1 MTKKKIIYIVLGV
14 VALVLVYFNYYGSD
28 KEVGDIKKIVETINA
43 VYESDDYHVEAEK
56 EIDYLDEKESKFEKA
71 KAIIQGM
78 ILSGDNV
85 FLDKDKNLTLD
96 TNILGISPNGWEIK
110 ASELKFNKETKELVS
125 TKPMYAKNEE
135 KGVEILANKFKTTI
149 SMDNITLEDGVVIK
163 NKLFSILAD
172 KANYDN
178 NTKIITLEGNIKLS
192 NRIGEV
198 GDINTLKDV
207 KSLENTSNN
216 KKEKE
221 ISGTFSKVYFNL
233 NERNLYATDGF
244 DMKYDEV
251 GLKGKDI
258 VLNETTQSFKVTGDV
273 KFTYQDYI
281 FDVSYIEKE
290 PNSDIIN
297 VYGQIKGGNPIYSV
311 LADKGEYNIND
322 KKIRIF
328 GNVDITSTKGEKLN
342 LDNFVY
348 SSETKEADMYGNK
361 IKYTSPT
368 NNLEAEYIHYNTVTK
383 EITTDK
389 PFDSW
394 NEKGEG
400 ITGTNVVYNLGTKDF
415 YSKENITVKNKDY
428 GLTTKNV
435 TYKEETGI
443 LSAPEPYVIKSTDE
457 TSTINGKSITYNKK
471 TGELT
476 SPGEIILNNK
486 GTIMKGHDLVY
497 NNISGLGKLQGPIP
511 FENKEDKMSGTAKEI
526 IIKKGDY
533 VDLIGPIKVKQ
544 DTTNMLVDNARYS
557 YKDELVHVNT
567 PVKFNDPVKS
577 MVGSVSSATY
587 SPKDSILKGTNFNMK
602 EPDRSAKAQNIV
614 LYNKENRRLELI
626 GNAYLSS
633 GKDNISGPKIVYY
646 LDTKD
651 AETPTNSIIHYDQYT
666 VKSTYGKVNKESGEI
681 FVKNAD
687 VKSLDGNDFSSNQAK
702 GNINNVVHFTG
713 NVKGKSKQKEGDVYF
728 TGDKADL
735 YMSKVNNKYEAKK
748 VIVNTKSTFTQ
759 LNRKIVSNYMELDL
773 IKKEVY
779 AKDKPVLT
787 IDDGPKGNTLVKADD
802 VTGYIDQDLIKLNK
816 NVYVKNVNEKK
827 EEVVLTADRGAVT
840 KKMADV
846 YDRVKV
852 VTKDSV
858 TTANEGHYDMENR
871 KIRAKGNVHVEY
883 QTDKSAGNVFDNMT
897 STNTKKTTKK

>member
-400 ITGTNVVYNLGTKDF
+400 ITGTNIVYNLGTKDF

-602 EPDRSAKAQNIV
+602 EPDRSAKAQSIV

-702 GNINNVVHFTG
+702 GNINNIVHFTG

-735 YMSKVNNKYEAKK
+735 YMSKVNDKYEAKK

-787 IDDGPKGNTLVKADD
+787 IDDGEKGNTLVKADD
-802 VTGYIDQDLIKLNK
+802 VTGYIDKELIKLNK
-816 NVYVKNVNEKK
+816 NVYVKNINEKK
-827 EEVVLTADRGAVT
+827 EETVLTADRGTVT
-840 KKMADV
+840 KQMADV

-858 TTANEGHYDMENR
+858 ITANEGHYDIVNR
-871 KIRAKGNVHVEY
+871 KIRAKGNVHVDY
-883 QTDKSAGNVFDNMT
+883 TSGKSASSIFNNTT
-897 STNTKKTTKK
+897 STKK

>member
-400 ITGTNVVYNLGTKDF
+400 ITGTNIVYNLGTKDF

-435 TYKEETGI
+435 TYKEDTGI

-602 EPDRSAKAQNIV
+602 EPDRSAKAQSIV

-787 IDDGPKGNTLVKADD
+787 IDDGEKGNTLVKADD
-802 VTGYIDQDLIKLNK
+802 VTGYIDKELIKLNK
-816 NVYVKNVNEKK
+816 NVYVKNINEKK
-827 EEVVLTADRGAVT
+827 EETVLTADRGTVT
-840 KKMADV
+840 KQMADV

-858 TTANEGHYDMENR
+858 ITANEGHYDIVNR
-871 KIRAKGNVHVEY
+871 KIRAKGNVHVDY
-883 QTDKSAGNVFDNMT
+883 TSDKSASSIFNDMT
-897 STNTKKTTKK
+897 SNKK

>member
-85 FLDKDKNLTLD
+85 FLDKNKNLTLD

-110 ASELKFNKETKELVS
+110 ASELKFNKEAKELVS

-172 KANYDN
+172 KANYNN

-192 NRIGEV
+192 NRIGEI

-221 ISGTFSKVYFNL
+221 MSGTFSKVYFDL

-244 DMKYDEV
+244 DLKYDEV
-251 GLKGKDI
+251 RLKGKNI
-258 VLNETTQSFKVTGDV
+258 VLNETTQSLKVTDDV
-273 KFTYQDYI
+273 KFTYQDYV

-297 VYGQIKGGNPIYSV
+297 IYGKIKGGNPVYSV
-311 LADKGEYNIND
+311 LADKGEYNVND
-322 KKIRIF
+322 RKIRIF

-361 IKYTSPT
+361 IKYTSST
-368 NNLEAEYIHYNTVTK
+368 NNLEAEYIHYSTVTK

-400 ITGTNVVYNLGTKDF
+400 ITGTNIVYNLGTKDF

-435 TYKEETGI
+435 TYKEDTGI
-443 LSAPEPYVIKSTDE
+443 LSAPEPYVIKSIDE

-557 YKDELVHVNT
+557 YKDGLVHVNT
-567 PVKFNDPVKS
+567 PVKFNDSVKS
-577 MVGSVSSATY
+577 MVGSVNSATY

-702 GNINNVVHFTG
+702 GNINDVVHFTG
-713 NVKGKSKQKEGDVYF
+713 NVKGKSTQKEGDVYF
-728 TGDKADL
+728 TGDKVDL
-735 YMSKVNNKYEAKK
+735 YMGKVNDKYEAKK
-748 VIVNTKSTFTQ
+748 VIVDTKSTFTQ

-773 IKKEVY
+773 IKKEIY
-779 AKDKPVLT
+779 AKDRPILT
-787 IDDGPKGNTLVKADD
+787 IDDGEKGNTLVKADD
-802 VTGYIDQDLIKLNK
+802 VTAYIDKELIKLNK
-816 NVYVKNVNEKK
+816 NVYVKNINEKK
-827 EEVVLTADRGAVT
+827 EETVLTAERGTVT
-840 KKMADV
+840 KQMADV
-846 YDRVKV
+846 YDRVKI

-858 TTANEGHYDMENR
+858 TTANEGHYDMVNR
-871 KIRAKGNVHVEY
+871 KIRAKGNVNVDY
-883 QTDKSAGNVFDNMT
+883 TGDKSA
-897 STNTKKTTKK
+897 STMFNDMASTKKK

>member
-400 ITGTNVVYNLGTKDF
+400 ITGTNIVYNLGTKDF

-435 TYKEETGI
+435 TYKEDTGI

-602 EPDRSAKAQNIV
+602 EPDRSAKAQSIV

-787 IDDGPKGNTLVKADD
+787 IDDGEKGNTLVKADD
-802 VTGYIDQDLIKLNK
+802 VTGYIDKELIKLNK
-816 NVYVKNVNEKK
+816 NVYVKNINEKK
-827 EEVVLTADRGAVT
+827 EETVLTADRGTVT
-840 KKMADV
+840 KQMADV

-858 TTANEGHYDMENR
+858 ITANEGHYDIVNR
-871 KIRAKGNVHVEY
+871 KIRAKGNVHVDY
-883 QTDKSAGNVFDNMT
+883 TSDKSA
-897 STNTKKTTKK
+897 STIFNDMASTKKK

>member
-400 ITGTNVVYNLGTKDF
+400 ITGTNIVYNLGTKDF

-435 TYKEETGI
+435 TYKEDTGI

-702 GNINNVVHFTG
+702 GNINNIVHFTG

-735 YMSKVNNKYEAKK
+735 YMSKVNDKYQAKK
-748 VIVNTKSTFTQ
+748 IIVNTKSTFTQ

-787 IDDGPKGNTLVKADD
+787 IDDGEKGNTLVKADD
-802 VTGYIDQDLIKLNK
+802 VTGYIDKELIKLNK
-816 NVYVKNVNEKK
+816 NVYVKNINEKK
-827 EEVVLTADRGAVT
+827 EETVLTADRGTVT
-840 KKMADV
+840 KQMADV

-858 TTANEGHYDMENR
+858 ITANEGHYDIVNR
-871 KIRAKGNVHVEY
+871 KIRAKGNVHVDY
-883 QTDKSAGNVFDNMT
+883 TSGKSASSIFNDTT
-897 STNTKKTTKK
+897 STKKK

>member
-400 ITGTNVVYNLGTKDF
+400 ITGTNIVYNLGTKDF

-651 AETPTNSIIHYDQYT
+651 AETPTNSIIHYNQYT

-702 GNINNVVHFTG
+702 GNINNIVHFTG

-735 YMSKVNNKYEAKK
+735 YMSKVNDKYEAKK

-787 IDDGPKGNTLVKADD
+787 IDDGEKGNTLVKADD
-802 VTGYIDQDLIKLNK
+802 VTGYIDKELIKLNK
-816 NVYVKNVNEKK
+816 NVYVKNINEKK
-827 EEVVLTADRGAVT
+827 EETVLTADRGTVT
-840 KKMADV
+840 KQMADV

-858 TTANEGHYDMENR
+858 ITANEGHYDIVNR
-871 KIRAKGNVHVEY
+871 KIRAKGNVHVDY
-883 QTDKSAGNVFDNMT
+883 TSDKSASSIFNDMT
-897 STNTKKTTKK
+897 STKKK

>member
-1 MTKKKIIYIVLGV
+1 MSKKKIIYIVLGV

-85 FLDKDKNLTLD
+85 FLDKNKNLTLD

-110 ASELKFNKETKELVS
+110 ASELKFNKEAKELVS

-172 KANYDN
+172 KANYNN

-192 NRIGEV
+192 NRIGEI

-221 ISGTFSKVYFNL
+221 MSGTFSKVYFDL

-244 DMKYDEV
+244 DLKYDEV
-251 GLKGKDI
+251 RLKGKNI
-258 VLNETTQSFKVTGDV
+258 VLNETTQSLKVTDDV
-273 KFTYQDYI
+273 KFTYQDYV

-297 VYGQIKGGNPIYSV
+297 IYGKIKGGNPVYSV
-311 LADKGEYNIND
+311 LADKGEYNVND
-322 KKIRIF
+322 RKIRIF

-361 IKYTSPT
+361 IKYTSST
-368 NNLEAEYIHYNTVTK
+368 NNLEAEYIHYSTVTK

-400 ITGTNVVYNLGTKDF
+400 ITGTNIVYNLGTKDF

-557 YKDELVHVNT
+557 YKDGLVHVNT
-567 PVKFNDPVKS
+567 PVKFNDSVKS
-577 MVGSVSSATY
+577 MVGSVNSATY

-702 GNINNVVHFTG
+702 GNINDVVHFTG
-713 NVKGKSKQKEGDVYF
+713 NVKGKSTQKEGDVYF
-728 TGDKADL
+728 TGDKVDL
-735 YMSKVNNKYEAKK
+735 YMGKVNDKYEAKK
-748 VIVNTKSTFTQ
+748 VIVDTKSTFTQ

-773 IKKEVY
+773 IKKEIY
-779 AKDKPVLT
+779 AKDRPILT
-787 IDDGPKGNTLVKADD
+787 IDDGEKGNTLVKADD
-802 VTGYIDQDLIKLNK
+802 VTAYIDKELIKLNK
-816 NVYVKNVNEKK
+816 NVYVKNINEKK
-827 EEVVLTADRGAVT
+827 EETVLTAERGTVT
-840 KKMADV
+840 KQMADV
-846 YDRVKV
+846 YDRVKI

-858 TTANEGHYDMENR
+858 TTANEGHYDMVNR
-871 KIRAKGNVHVEY
+871 KIRAKGNVNVDY
-883 QTDKSAGNVFDNMT
+883 TGDKSA
-897 STNTKKTTKK
+897 STMFNDMASTKKK

>member
-1 MTKKKIIYIVLGV
+1 MSKKKIIYIVLGV

-85 FLDKDKNLTLD
+85 FLDKNKNLTLD

-110 ASELKFNKETKELVS
+110 ASELKFNKEAKELVS

-172 KANYDN
+172 KANYNN

-192 NRIGEV
+192 NRIGEI

-221 ISGTFSKVYFNL
+221 MSGTFSKVYFDL

-244 DMKYDEV
+244 DLKYDEV
-251 GLKGKDI
+251 RLKGKNI
-258 VLNETTQSFKVTGDV
+258 VLNETTQSLKVTDDV
-273 KFTYQDYI
+273 KFTYQDYV

-297 VYGQIKGGNPIYSV
+297 IYGKIKGGNPVYSV
-311 LADKGEYNIND
+311 LADKGEYNVND
-322 KKIRIF
+322 RKIRIF

-361 IKYTSPT
+361 IKYTSST
-368 NNLEAEYIHYNTVTK
+368 NNLEAEYIHYSTVTK

-400 ITGTNVVYNLGTKDF
+400 ITGTNIVYNLGTKDF

-435 TYKEETGI
+435 TYKEDTGI
-443 LSAPEPYVIKSTDE
+443 LSAPEPYVIKSIDE

-557 YKDELVHVNT
+557 YKDGLVHVNT
-567 PVKFNDPVKS
+567 PVKFNDSVKS
-577 MVGSVSSATY
+577 MVGSVNSATY

-702 GNINNVVHFTG
+702 GNINDVVHFTG
-713 NVKGKSKQKEGDVYF
+713 NVKGKSTQKEGDVYF
-728 TGDKADL
+728 TGDKVDL
-735 YMSKVNNKYEAKK
+735 YMGKVNDKYEAKK
-748 VIVNTKSTFTQ
+748 VIVDTKSTFTQ

-773 IKKEVY
+773 IKKEIY
-779 AKDKPVLT
+779 AKDRPILT
-787 IDDGPKGNTLVKADD
+787 IDDGEKGNTLVKADD
-802 VTGYIDQDLIKLNK
+802 VTGYIDKELIKLNK
-816 NVYVKNVNEKK
+816 NVYVKNINEKK
-827 EEVVLTADRGAVT
+827 EETVLTADRGTVT
-840 KKMADV
+840 KQMADV
-846 YDRVKV
+846 YDRVKI

-858 TTANEGHYDMENR
+858 TTANEGYYDMVNR
-871 KIRAKGNVHVEY
+871 KIRAKGNVHVDY
-883 QTDKSAGNVFDNMT
+883 TGDKSA
-897 STNTKKTTKK
+897 STIFNDMASTKKK

>member
-1 MTKKKIIYIVLGV
+1 MSKKKIIYIVLGV
-14 VALVLVYFNYYGSD
+14 VVLVLVYFNYYGSD

-85 FLDKDKNLTLD
+85 FLDKNKNLTLD

-110 ASELKFNKETKELVS
+110 ASELKFSKEAKELVS

-172 KANYDN
+172 KANYN
-178 NTKIITLEGNIKLS
+178 NSSKIITLEGNIRLS
-192 NRIGEV
+192 NGIGEV

-207 KSLENTSNN
+207 KDIPNN
-216 KKEKE
+216 SINKNDKEM
-221 ISGTFSKVYFNL
+221 SGTFSKVYFDL

-244 DMKYDEV
+244 DLKYDEV
-251 GLKGKDI
+251 GLRGKNI
-258 VLNETTQSFKVTGDV
+258 VLNETTQSLKVTDDV
-273 KFTYQDYI
+273 KFTYQDYV

-297 VYGQIKGGNPIYSV
+297 IYGKIKGGNPVYSV
-311 LADKGEYNIND
+311 LADKGEYNVND

-328 GNVDITSTKGEKLN
+328 GNVDITSTKGEKLV
-342 LDNFVY
+342 LDNVVY
-348 SSETKEADMYGNK
+348 SSATKEADMYGNK
-361 IKYTSPT
+361 IKYTSPE

-383 EITTDK
+383 EVTTNK

-400 ITGTNVVYNLGTKDF
+400 ITGTNIVYNLGTKDF

-435 TYKEETGI
+435 TYKEDTGI
-443 LSAPEPYVIKSTDE
+443 LSAPEPYVIKSIDE

-511 FENKEDKMSGTAKEI
+511 FENKENKMSGTAKEI

-557 YKDELVHVNT
+557 YKDGLVHVNT

-577 MVGSVSSATY
+577 MVGSVNSATY

-702 GNINNVVHFTG
+702 GNINDVVHFTG
-713 NVKGKSKQKEGDVYF
+713 NVKGKSTQKEGDVYF
-728 TGDKADL
+728 TGDKVDL
-735 YMSKVNNKYEAKK
+735 YMGKVNDKYEAKK
-748 VIVNTKSTFTQ
+748 VIVDTKSTFTQ

-773 IKKEVY
+773 IKKEIY
-779 AKDKPVLT
+779 AKDRPILT
-787 IDDGPKGNTLVKADD
+787 IDDGEKGNTLVKADD
-802 VTGYIDQDLIKLNK
+802 VTAYIDKELIKLNK
-816 NVYVKNVNEKK
+816 NVYVKNINEKK
-827 EEVVLTADRGAVT
+827 EETVLTAERGTVT
-840 KKMADV
+840 KQMADV
-846 YDRVKV
+846 YDRVKI

-858 TTANEGHYDMENR
+858 TTANEGHYDMVNR
-871 KIRAKGNVHVEY
+871 KIRAKGNVHVDY
-883 QTDKSAGNVFDNMT
+883 TGDKSA
-897 STNTKKTTKK
+897 STIFNDMASTKKK

>member
-400 ITGTNVVYNLGTKDF
+400 ITGTNIVYNLGTKDF

-435 TYKEETGI
+435 TYKEEIGI

-787 IDDGPKGNTLVKADD
+787 IDDGEKGNTLVKADD
-802 VTGYIDQDLIKLNK
+802 VTGYIDKELIKLNK
-816 NVYVKNVNEKK
+816 NVYVKNINEKK
-827 EEVVLTADRGAVT
+827 EETVLTADRGTVT
-840 KKMADV
+840 KQMADV

-858 TTANEGHYDMENR
+858 ITANEGHYDIVNR
-871 KIRAKGNVHVEY
+871 KIRAKGNVHVDY
-883 QTDKSAGNVFDNMT
+883 TSDKSASSIFNDTT
-897 STNTKKTTKK
+897 STKKK

>member
-110 ASELKFNKETKELVS
+110 ASELKFNKETKELIS

-400 ITGTNVVYNLGTKDF
+400 ITGTNIVYNLGTKDF

-435 TYKEETGI
+435 TYKEDTGI

-533 VDLIGPIKVKQ
+533 VDLNGPIKVKQ

-702 GNINNVVHFTG
+702 GNINNIVHFTG

-735 YMSKVNNKYEAKK
+735 YMSKVNDKYEAKK

-787 IDDGPKGNTLVKADD
+787 IDDGEKGNTLVKADD
-802 VTGYIDQDLIKLNK
+802 VTGYIDKELIKLNK
-816 NVYVKNVNEKK
+816 NVYVKNINEKK
-827 EEVVLTADRGAVT
+827 EETVLTADRGTVT
-840 KKMADV
+840 KQMADV

-858 TTANEGHYDMENR
+858 ITANEGHYDIVNR
-871 KIRAKGNVHVEY
+871 KIRAKGNVHVDY
-883 QTDKSAGNVFDNMT
+883 TSDKSASSIFNDMT
-897 STNTKKTTKK
+897 STKK

>member
-110 ASELKFNKETKELVS
+110 ASELKFNKETKELIS

-400 ITGTNVVYNLGTKDF
+400 ITGTNIVYNLGTKDF

-787 IDDGPKGNTLVKADD
+787 IDDGEKGNTLVKADD
-802 VTGYIDQDLIKLNK
+802 VTGYIDKELIKLNK
-816 NVYVKNVNEKK
+816 NVYVKNINEKK
-827 EEVVLTADRGAVT
+827 EETVLTADRGTVT
-840 KKMADV
+840 KQMADV

-858 TTANEGHYDMENR
+858 ITANEGHYDIVNR
-871 KIRAKGNVHVEY
+871 KIRAKGNVHVDY
-883 QTDKSAGNVFDNMT
+883 TSDKSASSIFNDMT
-897 STNTKKTTKK
+897 STKK

>member
-297 VYGQIKGGNPIYSV
+297 IYGQIKGGNPIYSV

-400 ITGTNVVYNLGTKDF
+400 ITGTNIVYNLGTKDF

-602 EPDRSAKAQNIV
+602 EPDRSAKAQSIV

-787 IDDGPKGNTLVKADD
+787 IDDGEKGNTLVKADD
-802 VTGYIDQDLIKLNK
+802 VTGYIDKELIKLNK
-816 NVYVKNVNEKK
+816 NVYVKNINEKK
-827 EEVVLTADRGAVT
+827 EETVLTADRGTVT
-840 KKMADV
+840 KQMADV

-858 TTANEGHYDMENR
+858 ITANEGHYDIVNR
-871 KIRAKGNVHVEY
+871 KIRAKGNVHVDY
-883 QTDKSAGNVFDNMT
+883 TSDKSASSIFNDMT
-897 STNTKKTTKK
+897 STKKK

>member
-251 GLKGKDI
+251 GLKGRDI

-400 ITGTNVVYNLGTKDF
+400 ITGTNIVYNLGTKDF

-702 GNINNVVHFTG
+702 GNINNIVHFTG

-735 YMSKVNNKYEAKK
+735 YMSKVNDKYEAKK

-787 IDDGPKGNTLVKADD
+787 IDDGEKGNTLVKADD
-802 VTGYIDQDLIKLNK
+802 VTGYIDKELIKLNK
-816 NVYVKNVNEKK
+816 NVYVKNINEKK
-827 EEVVLTADRGAVT
+827 EETVLTADRGTVT
-840 KKMADV
+840 KQMADV

-858 TTANEGHYDMENR
+858 ITANEGHYDIVNR
-871 KIRAKGNVHVEY
+871 KIRAKGNVHVDY
-883 QTDKSAGNVFDNMT
+883 TSDKSASSIFNDMT
-897 STNTKKTTKK
+897 STKKK

>member
-400 ITGTNVVYNLGTKDF
+400 ITGTNIVYNLGTKDF

-443 LSAPEPYVIKSTDE
+443 LSAPEPYIIKSTDE

-633 GKDNISGPKIVYY
+633 EKNNISGPKIVYY

-666 VKSTYGKVNKESGEI
+666 IKSSYAKVNKESGAV
-681 FVKNAD
+681 FAKNAD
-687 VKSLDGNDFSSNQAK
+687 VKSVDGNEFSANQAE
-702 GNINNVVHFTG
+702 GNTNDVVHFTG

-735 YMSKVNNKYEAKK
+735 YMSKVNDKYQAKK

-787 IDDGPKGNTLVKADD
+787 IDDGEKGNTLVKADD
-802 VTGYIDQDLIKLNK
+802 VTGYIDKELIKLNK
-816 NVYVKNVNEKK
+816 NVYVKNINEKK
-827 EEVVLTADRGAVT
+827 EETVLTADRGTVT
-840 KKMADV
+840 KQMADV

-858 TTANEGHYDMENR
+858 ITANEGHYDIVNR
-871 KIRAKGNVHVEY
+871 KIRAKGNVHVDY
-883 QTDKSAGNVFDNMT
+883 TSGKSASSIFNDTT
-897 STNTKKTTKK
+897 STKK

>member
-400 ITGTNVVYNLGTKDF
+400 ITGTNIVYNLGTKDF

-428 GLTTKNV
+428 GLTTRNV

-476 SPGEIILNNK
+476 SPGEIMLNNK

-702 GNINNVVHFTG
+702 GNINNIVHFTG

-735 YMSKVNNKYEAKK
+735 YMSKVNDKYEAKK

-787 IDDGPKGNTLVKADD
+787 IDDGEKGNTLVKADD
-802 VTGYIDQDLIKLNK
+802 VTGYIDKELIKLNK
-816 NVYVKNVNEKK
+816 NVYVKNINEKK
-827 EEVVLTADRGAVT
+827 EETVLTADRGTVT
-840 KKMADV
+840 KQMADV

-858 TTANEGHYDMENR
+858 ITANEGHYDIVNR
-871 KIRAKGNVHVEY
+871 KIRAKGNVHVDY
-883 QTDKSAGNVFDNMT
+883 TSGKSASSIFNNTT
-897 STNTKKTTKK
+897 STKK

>member
-400 ITGTNVVYNLGTKDF
+400 ITGTNIVYNLGTKDF

-476 SPGEIILNNK
+476 SPGEIMLNNK

-702 GNINNVVHFTG
+702 GNINNIVHFTG

-735 YMSKVNNKYEAKK
+735 YMSKVNDKYEAKK

-787 IDDGPKGNTLVKADD
+787 IDDGEKGNTLVKADD
-802 VTGYIDQDLIKLNK
+802 VTGYIDKELIKLNK
-816 NVYVKNVNEKK
+816 NVYVKNINEKK
-827 EEVVLTADRGAVT
+827 EETVLTADRGTVT
-840 KKMADV
+840 KQMADV

-858 TTANEGHYDMENR
+858 ITANEGHYDIVNR
-871 KIRAKGNVHVEY
+871 KIRAKGNVHVDY
-883 QTDKSAGNVFDNMT
+883 TSDKSASSIFNDTT
-897 STNTKKTTKK
+897 STKKK

>member
-110 ASELKFNKETKELVS
+110 ASELKFNKETKELIS

-400 ITGTNVVYNLGTKDF
+400 ITGTNIVYNLGTKDF

-443 LSAPEPYVIKSTDE
+443 LSAPEPYIIKSTDE

-533 VDLIGPIKVKQ
+533 VDLIGPVKVKQ

-702 GNINNVVHFTG
+702 GNINNIVHFTG

-735 YMSKVNNKYEAKK
+735 YMSKVNDKYQAKK

-787 IDDGPKGNTLVKADD
+787 IDDGEKGNTLVKADD
-802 VTGYIDQDLIKLNK
+802 VTGYIDKELIKLNK
-816 NVYVKNVNEKK
+816 NVYVKNINEKK
-827 EEVVLTADRGAVT
+827 EETVLTADRGTVT
-840 KKMADV
+840 KQMADV

-858 TTANEGHYDMENR
+858 ITANEGHYDIVNR
-871 KIRAKGNVHVEY
+871 KIRAKGNVHVDY
-883 QTDKSAGNVFDNMT
+883 TSDKSASSIFNDTT
-897 STNTKKTTKK
+897 STKKK

>member
-216 KKEKE
+216 KKEKK

-394 NEKGEG
+394 NKKGEG
-400 ITGTNVVYNLGTKDF
+400 ITGTNIVYNLGTKDF

-476 SPGEIILNNK
+476 SPGEIMLNNK

-787 IDDGPKGNTLVKADD
+787 IDDGEKGNTLVKADD
-802 VTGYIDQDLIKLNK
+802 VTGYIDKELIKLNK
-816 NVYVKNVNEKK
+816 NVYVKNINEKK
-827 EEVVLTADRGAVT
+827 EETVLTADRGTVT
-840 KKMADV
+840 KQMADV

-858 TTANEGHYDMENR
+858 ITANEGHYDIVNR
-871 KIRAKGNVHVEY
+871 KIRAKGNVHVDY
-883 QTDKSAGNVFDNMT
+883 TSDKSASSIFNDMT
-897 STNTKKTTKK
+897 STKKK

>member
-400 ITGTNVVYNLGTKDF
+400 ITGTNIVYNLGTKDF

-735 YMSKVNNKYEAKK
+735 YMSKVNDKYQAKK

-787 IDDGPKGNTLVKADD
+787 IDDGEKGNTLVKADD
-802 VTGYIDQDLIKLNK
+802 VTGYIDKELIKLNK
-816 NVYVKNVNEKK
+816 NVYVKNINEKK
-827 EEVVLTADRGAVT
+827 EETVLTADRGTVT
-840 KKMADV
+840 KQMADV

-858 TTANEGHYDMENR
+858 ITANEGHYDIVNR
-871 KIRAKGNVHVEY
+871 KIRAKGNVHVDY
-883 QTDKSAGNVFDNMT
+883 TSDKSASSIFNDTT
-897 STNTKKTTKK
+897 STKKK

>member
-1 MTKKKIIYIVLGV
+1 MSKKKIIYIVLGV

-43 VYESDDYHVEAEK
+43 VYESDDYHVEAKK

-71 KAIIQGM
+71 KAVIQGM
-78 ILSGDNV
+78 LLSGDNV

-110 ASELKFNKETKELVS
+110 ASELKYSKETQELISV
-125 TKPMYAKNEE
+125 KPMYAKNKE

-192 NRIGEV
+192 NRIGEI

-221 ISGTFSKVYFNL
+221 MSGTFSKVYFNL

-244 DMKYDEV
+244 DLKYDEV

-297 VYGQIKGGNPIYSV
+297 VYGQIRGGNPIYSV

-361 IKYTSPT
+361 IRYTSPT
-368 NNLEAEYIHYNTVTK
+368 NNLEAEYIHYNTITK

-476 SPGEIILNNK
+476 SPGEIIVNSK

-511 FENKEDKMSGTAKEI
+511 FENKEDKMSGIAKEI

-544 DTTNMLVDNARYS
+544 DTTNMFVDNARYS

-587 SPKDSILKGTNFNMK
+587 SPKDSILRGTNFNMK

-633 GKDNISGPKIVYY
+633 EKNNISGPKIVYY

-702 GNINNVVHFTG
+702 GNINNIVHFTG

-787 IDDGPKGNTLVKADD
+787 IDDGEKGNTLVKADD
-802 VTGYIDQDLIKLNK
+802 VTGYIDKELIKLNK
-816 NVYVKNVNEKK
+816 NVYVKNINEKK
-827 EEVVLTADRGAVT
+827 EETVLTADRGTVT
-840 KKMADV
+840 KQMADV

-858 TTANEGHYDMENR
+858 ITANEGHYDIVNR
-871 KIRAKGNVHVEY
+871 KIRAKGNVHVDY
-883 QTDKSAGNVFDNMT
+883 TSDKSA
-897 STNTKKTTKK
+897 STIFNDMASTKKK

>member
-110 ASELKFNKETKELVS
+110 ASELKFNKETKELIS

-400 ITGTNVVYNLGTKDF
+400 ITGTNIVYNLGTKDF

-435 TYKEETGI
+435 TYKEDTGI

-602 EPDRSAKAQNIV
+602 EPDRSAKAQSIV

-787 IDDGPKGNTLVKADD
+787 IDDGEKGNTLVKADD
-802 VTGYIDQDLIKLNK
+802 VTGYIDKELIKLNK
-816 NVYVKNVNEKK
+816 NVYVKNINEKK
-827 EEVVLTADRGAVT
+827 EETVLTADRGTVT
-840 KKMADV
+840 KQMADV
-846 YDRVKV
+846 YDRVKI

-858 TTANEGHYDMENR
+858 ITANEGHYDIVNR
-871 KIRAKGNVHVEY
+871 KIRAKGNVHVDY
-883 QTDKSAGNVFDNMT
+883 TSDKSASSIFNDTT
-897 STNTKKTTKK
+897 STKKK

>member
-178 NTKIITLEGNIKLS
+178 NTKIITLEGNTKLS

-290 PNSDIIN
+290 HNSDIIN

-400 ITGTNVVYNLGTKDF
+400 ITGTNIVYNLGTKDF

-567 PVKFNDPVKS
+567 PVKFNAPVKS

-702 GNINNVVHFTG
+702 GNINNIVHFTG

-735 YMSKVNNKYEAKK
+735 YMSKVDDKYQAKK

-779 AKDKPVLT
+779 AKDKPVLI
-787 IDDGPKGNTLVKADD
+787 IDDGEKGNTLVKADD
-802 VTGYIDQDLIKLNK
+802 VTGYIDKELIKLNK
-816 NVYVKNVNEKK
+816 NVYVKNINEKK
-827 EEVVLTADRGAVT
+827 EETVLTADRGTVT
-840 KKMADV
+840 KQMADV

-858 TTANEGHYDMENR
+858 ITANEGHYDIVNR
-871 KIRAKGNVHVEY
+871 KIRAKGKVHVDY
-883 QTDKSAGNVFDNMT
+883 TSGKSASSIFNNTT
-897 STNTKKTTKK
+897 STKKK

>member
-400 ITGTNVVYNLGTKDF
+400 ITGTNIVYNLGTKDF

-435 TYKEETGI
+435 TYKEDTGI

-602 EPDRSAKAQNIV
+602 EPDRSAKAQSIV

-735 YMSKVNNKYEAKK
+735 YMSKVNDKYQAKK

-787 IDDGPKGNTLVKADD
+787 IDDGEKGNTLVKADD
-802 VTGYIDQDLIKLNK
+802 VTGYIDKELIKLNK
-816 NVYVKNVNEKK
+816 NVYVKNINEKK
-827 EEVVLTADRGAVT
+827 EETVLTADRGTVT
-840 KKMADV
+840 KQMADV

-858 TTANEGHYDMENR
+858 ITANEGHYDIVNR
-871 KIRAKGNVHVEY
+871 KIRAKGNVHVDY
-883 QTDKSAGNVFDNMT
+883 TSDKSASSIFNDTT
-897 STNTKKTTKK
+897 STKKK

>member
-1 MTKKKIIYIVLGV
+1 MSKKKIIYIVLGV

-85 FLDKDKNLTLD
+85 FLDKNKNLTLD

-110 ASELKFNKETKELVS
+110 ASELKFNKEAKELVS

-172 KANYDN
+172 KANYNN

-192 NRIGEV
+192 NRIGEI

-216 KKEKE
+216 KKEM
-221 ISGTFSKVYFNL
+221 SGTFSKVYFDL

-244 DMKYDEV
+244 DLKYDEV
-251 GLKGKDI
+251 RLKGKNI
-258 VLNETTQSFKVTGDV
+258 VLNETTQSLKVTDDV
-273 KFTYQDYI
+273 KFTYQDYV

-297 VYGQIKGGNPIYSV
+297 IYGKIKGGNPVYSV
-311 LADKGEYNIND
+311 LADKGEYNVND
-322 KKIRIF
+322 RKIRIF

-361 IKYTSPT
+361 IKYTSST
-368 NNLEAEYIHYNTVTK
+368 NNLEAEYIHYSTVTK

-400 ITGTNVVYNLGTKDF
+400 ITGTNIVYNLGTKDF

-435 TYKEETGI
+435 TYKEDTGI
-443 LSAPEPYVIKSTDE
+443 LSAPEPYVIKSIDE

-557 YKDELVHVNT
+557 YKDGLVHVNT
-567 PVKFNDPVKS
+567 PVKFNDSVKS
-577 MVGSVSSATY
+577 MVGSVNSATY

-702 GNINNVVHFTG
+702 GNINDVVHFTG
-713 NVKGKSKQKEGDVYF
+713 NVKGKSTQKEGDVYF
-728 TGDKADL
+728 TGDKVDL
-735 YMSKVNNKYEAKK
+735 YMGKVNDKYEAKK
-748 VIVNTKSTFTQ
+748 VIVDTKSTFTQ

-773 IKKEVY
+773 IKKEIY
-779 AKDKPVLT
+779 AKDRPILT
-787 IDDGPKGNTLVKADD
+787 IDDGEKGNTLVKADD
-802 VTGYIDQDLIKLNK
+802 VTAYIDKELIKLNK
-816 NVYVKNVNEKK
+816 NVYVKNINEKK
-827 EEVVLTADRGAVT
+827 EETVLTAERGTVT
-840 KKMADV
+840 KQMADV
-846 YDRVKV
+846 YDRVKI

-858 TTANEGHYDMENR
+858 TTANEGHYDMVNR
-871 KIRAKGNVHVEY
+871 KIRAKGNVHVDY
-883 QTDKSAGNVFDNMT
+883 TGDKSA
-897 STNTKKTTKK
+897 STMFNDMASTKKK

>member
-400 ITGTNVVYNLGTKDF
+400 ITGTNIVYNLGTKDF

-602 EPDRSAKAQNIV
+602 EPDRSAKAQSIV

-633 GKDNISGPKIVYY
+633 GKDNISGPRIVYY

-787 IDDGPKGNTLVKADD
+787 IDDGEKGNTLVKADD
-802 VTGYIDQDLIKLNK
+802 VTGYIDKELIKLNK
-816 NVYVKNVNEKK
+816 NVYVKNINEKK
-827 EEVVLTADRGAVT
+827 EETVLTADRGTVT
-840 KKMADV
+840 KQMADV

-858 TTANEGHYDMENR
+858 ITANEGHYDIVNR
-871 KIRAKGNVHVEY
+871 KIRAKGNVHVDY
-883 QTDKSAGNVFDNMT
+883 TSDKSASSIFNDTT
-897 STNTKKTTKK
+897 SNKK

>member
-125 TKPMYAKNEE
+125 IKPMYAKNEE

-400 ITGTNVVYNLGTKDF
+400 ITGTNIVYNLGTKDF

-435 TYKEETGI
+435 TYKEDTGI

-702 GNINNVVHFTG
+702 GNINNIVHFTG

-787 IDDGPKGNTLVKADD
+787 IDDGEKGNTLVKADD
-802 VTGYIDQDLIKLNK
+802 VTGYIDKELIKLNK
-816 NVYVKNVNEKK
+816 NVYVKNINEKK
-827 EEVVLTADRGAVT
+827 EETVLTADRGTVT
-840 KKMADV
+840 KQMADV

-858 TTANEGHYDMENR
+858 ITANEGHYDIVNR
-871 KIRAKGNVHVEY
+871 KIRAKGNVHVDY
-883 QTDKSAGNVFDNMT
+883 TSDKSASSIFNDMT
-897 STNTKKTTKK
+897 STKKK

>member
-400 ITGTNVVYNLGTKDF
+400 ITGTNIVYNLGTKDF

-702 GNINNVVHFTG
+702 GNINNIVHFTG

-735 YMSKVNNKYEAKK
+735 YMSKVNDKYQAKK

-787 IDDGPKGNTLVKADD
+787 IDDGEKGNTLVKADD
-802 VTGYIDQDLIKLNK
+802 VTGYIDKELIKLNK
-816 NVYVKNVNEKK
+816 NVYVKNINEKK
-827 EEVVLTADRGAVT
+827 EETVLTADRGTVT
-840 KKMADV
+840 KQMADV

-858 TTANEGHYDMENR
+858 ITANEGHYDIVNR
-871 KIRAKGNVHVEY
+871 KIRAKGNVHVDY
-883 QTDKSAGNVFDNMT
+883 TSDKSTSSIFNDMT
-897 STNTKKTTKK
+897 STKKK

>member
-1 MTKKKIIYIVLGV
+1 MSKKKIIYIVLGV

-85 FLDKDKNLTLD
+85 FLDKNKNLTLD

-110 ASELKFNKETKELVS
+110 ASELKFNKEAKELVS

-172 KANYDN
+172 KANYNN

-192 NRIGEV
+192 NRIGEI

-221 ISGTFSKVYFNL
+221 MSGTFSKVYFDL

-244 DMKYDEV
+244 DLKYDEV
-251 GLKGKDI
+251 RLKGKNI
-258 VLNETTQSFKVTGDV
+258 VLNETTQSLKVTDDV
-273 KFTYQDYI
+273 KFTYQDYV

-297 VYGQIKGGNPIYSV
+297 IYGKIKGGNPVYSV
-311 LADKGEYNIND
+311 LADKGEYNVND

-361 IKYTSPT
+361 IKYTSST
-368 NNLEAEYIHYNTVTK
+368 NNLEAEYIHYSTVTK

-400 ITGTNVVYNLGTKDF
+400 ITGTNIVYNLGTKDF

-435 TYKEETGI
+435 TYKEDTGI
-443 LSAPEPYVIKSTDE
+443 LSAPEPYVIKSIDE

-557 YKDELVHVNT
+557 YKDGLVHVNT
-567 PVKFNDPVKS
+567 PVKFNDSVKS
-577 MVGSVSSATY
+577 MVGSVNSATY

-681 FVKNAD
+681 SVTNAD

-702 GNINNVVHFTG
+702 GNINDVVHFTG
-713 NVKGKSKQKEGDVYF
+713 NVKGKSTQKEGDVYF
-728 TGDKADL
+728 TGDKVDL
-735 YMSKVNNKYEAKK
+735 YMGKVNDKYEAKK
-748 VIVNTKSTFTQ
+748 VIVDTKSTFTQ

-773 IKKEVY
+773 IKKEIY
-779 AKDKPVLT
+779 AKDRPILT
-787 IDDGPKGNTLVKADD
+787 IDDGEKGNTLVKADD
-802 VTGYIDQDLIKLNK
+802 VTGYIDKELIKLNK
-816 NVYVKNVNEKK
+816 NVYVKNINEKK
-827 EEVVLTADRGAVT
+827 EETVLTADRGTVT
-840 KKMADV
+840 KQMADV
-846 YDRVKV
+846 YDRVKI

-858 TTANEGHYDMENR
+858 TTANEGHYDMVNR
-871 KIRAKGNVHVEY
+871 KIRAKGNVHVDY
-883 QTDKSAGNVFDNMT
+883 TGDKSASTILNDMT
-897 STNTKKTTKK
+897 STKKK

>member
-1 MTKKKIIYIVLGV
+1 MSKKKIIYIVLGV

-71 KAIIQGM
+71 KAVIQGM
-78 ILSGDNV
+78 LLSGDNV

-244 DMKYDEV
+244 DMKYNEV

-281 FDVSYIEKE
+281 FDVNYIEKE

-400 ITGTNVVYNLGTKDF
+400 ITGTNIVYNLGTKDF

-443 LSAPEPYVIKSTDE
+443 LSAPEPYIIKSTDE

-773 IKKEVY
+773 VKKEVY

-787 IDDGPKGNTLVKADD
+787 IDDGEKGNTLVKADD
-802 VTGYIDQDLIKLNK
+802 VTGYIDKELIKLNK
-816 NVYVKNVNEKK
+816 NVYVKNINEKK
-827 EEVVLTADRGAVT
+827 EETVLTADRGTVT
-840 KKMADV
+840 KQMADV
-846 YDRVKV
+846 YDRVKI

-858 TTANEGHYDMENR
+858 TTANEGHYDMVNR
-871 KIRAKGNVHVEY
+871 KIRAKGNVHVDY
-883 QTDKSAGNVFDNMT
+883 TGDKSASTILNDMT
-897 STNTKKTTKK
+897 STKKK

>member
-1 MTKKKIIYIVLGV
+1 MSKKKIIYIVLGV
-14 VALVLVYFNYYGSD
+14 VVLVLVYFNYYGSD

-85 FLDKDKNLTLD
+85 FLDKNKNLTLD

-110 ASELKFNKETKELVS
+110 ASELKFNKEAKELVS

-172 KANYDN
+172 KANYNN

-192 NRIGEV
+192 NRIGEI

-221 ISGTFSKVYFNL
+221 MSGTFSKVYFDL

-244 DMKYDEV
+244 DLKYDEV
-251 GLKGKDI
+251 GLRGKNI
-258 VLNETTQSFKVTGDV
+258 VLNETTQSLKVTDDV
-273 KFTYQDYI
+273 KFTYQDYV

-297 VYGQIKGGNPIYSV
+297 IYGKIKGGNPVYSV
-311 LADKGEYNIND
+311 LADKGEYNVND

-328 GNVDITSTKGEKLN
+328 GNVDITSTKGEKLV
-342 LDNFVY
+342 LDNVVY
-348 SSETKEADMYGNK
+348 SSATKEADMYGNK
-361 IKYTSPT
+361 IKYTSPE

-383 EITTDK
+383 EVTTNK

-394 NEKGEG
+394 NQKGEG
-400 ITGTNVVYNLGTKDF
+400 LTGTSISYNLGTKDF

-435 TYKEETGI
+435 TYKEDTGI
-443 LSAPEPYVIKSTDE
+443 LSAPEPYVIKSIDE

-557 YKDELVHVNT
+557 YKDGLVHVNT
-567 PVKFNDPVKS
+567 PVKFNDSVKS
-577 MVGSVSSATY
+577 MVGSVNSATY

-702 GNINNVVHFTG
+702 GNINDVVHFTG
-713 NVKGKSKQKEGDVYF
+713 NVKGKSTQKEGDVYF
-728 TGDKADL
+728 TGDKVDL
-735 YMSKVNNKYEAKK
+735 YMGKVNDKYEAKK
-748 VIVNTKSTFTQ
+748 VIVDTKSTFTQ

-773 IKKEVY
+773 IKKEIY
-779 AKDKPVLT
+779 AKDRPILT
-787 IDDGPKGNTLVKADD
+787 IDDGEKGNTLVKADD
-802 VTGYIDQDLIKLNK
+802 VTAYIDKELIKLNK
-816 NVYVKNVNEKK
+816 NVYVKNINEKK
-827 EEVVLTADRGAVT
+827 EETVLTAERGTVT
-840 KKMADV
+840 KQMADV
-846 YDRVKV
+846 YDRVKI

-858 TTANEGHYDMENR
+858 TTANEGHYDMVNR
-871 KIRAKGNVHVEY
+871 KIRAKGNVHVDY
-883 QTDKSAGNVFDNMT
+883 TGDKSA
-897 STNTKKTTKK
+897 STIFNDMASTKKK

>member
-1 MTKKKIIYIVLGV
+1 MSKKKIIYIVLGV

-28 KEVGDIKKIVETINA
+28 NEVGDIKKIVETINA

-85 FLDKDKNLTLD
+85 FLDKNKNLTLD

-110 ASELKFNKETKELVS
+110 ASELKFNKEAKELVS

-172 KANYDN
+172 KANYNN

-192 NRIGEV
+192 NRIGEI

-221 ISGTFSKVYFNL
+221 MSGTFSKVYFDL
-233 NERNLYATDGF
+233 NESNLYATDGF
-244 DMKYDEV
+244 DLKYDEV
-251 GLKGKDI
+251 RLKGKNI
-258 VLNETTQSFKVTGDV
+258 VLNETTQSLKVTDDV
-273 KFTYQDYI
+273 KFTYQDYV

-297 VYGQIKGGNPIYSV
+297 IYGKIKGGNPVYSV
-311 LADKGEYNIND
+311 LADKGEYNVND
-322 KKIRIF
+322 RKIRIF

-361 IKYTSPT
+361 IKYTSST
-368 NNLEAEYIHYNTVTK
+368 NNLEAEYIHYSTVTK

-400 ITGTNVVYNLGTKDF
+400 ITGTNIVYNLGTKDF

-435 TYKEETGI
+435 TYKEDTGI
-443 LSAPEPYVIKSTDE
+443 LSAPEPYVIKSIDE

-557 YKDELVHVNT
+557 YKDGLVHVNT
-567 PVKFNDPVKS
+567 PVKFNDSVKS
-577 MVGSVSSATY
+577 MVGSVNSATY

-702 GNINNVVHFTG
+702 GNINDVVHFTG
-713 NVKGKSKQKEGDVYF
+713 NVKGKSTQKEGDVYF
-728 TGDKADL
+728 TGDKVDL
-735 YMSKVNNKYEAKK
+735 YMGKVNDKYEAKK
-748 VIVNTKSTFTQ
+748 VIVDTKSTFTQ

-773 IKKEVY
+773 IKKEIY
-779 AKDKPVLT
+779 AKDRPILT
-787 IDDGPKGNTLVKADD
+787 IDDGEKGNTLVKADD
-802 VTGYIDQDLIKLNK
+802 VTAYIDKELIKLNK
-816 NVYVKNVNEKK
+816 NVYVKNINEKK
-827 EEVVLTADRGAVT
+827 EETVLTADRGTVT
-840 KKMADV
+840 KQMADV
-846 YDRVKV
+846 YDRVKI

-858 TTANEGHYDMENR
+858 TTANEGHYDMVNR
-871 KIRAKGNVHVEY
+871 KIRAKGNVHVDY
-883 QTDKSAGNVFDNMT
+883 TGDKSA
-897 STNTKKTTKK
+897 STMFNDMASTKKK

>member
-1 MTKKKIIYIVLGV
+1 MSKKKIIYIVLGV
-14 VALVLVYFNYYGSD
+14 VVLVLVYFNYYGSD

-85 FLDKDKNLTLD
+85 FLDKNKNLTLD

-110 ASELKFNKETKELVS
+110 ASELKFNKEAKELVS

-172 KANYDN
+172 KANYNN

-192 NRIGEV
+192 NRIGEI

-207 KSLENTSNN
+207 KSLQNTSNN

-221 ISGTFSKVYFNL
+221 MSGTFSKVYFDL

-244 DMKYDEV
+244 DLKYDEV
-251 GLKGKDI
+251 RLKGKNI
-258 VLNETTQSFKVTGDV
+258 VLNETTQSLKVTDDV
-273 KFTYQDYI
+273 KFTYQDYV

-297 VYGQIKGGNPIYSV
+297 IYGKIKGGNPVYSV
-311 LADKGEYNIND
+311 LADKGEYNVND
-322 KKIRIF
+322 RKIRIF

-361 IKYTSPT
+361 IKYTSST
-368 NNLEAEYIHYNTVTK
+368 NNLEAEYIHYSTVTK

-400 ITGTNVVYNLGTKDF
+400 ITGTNIVYNLGTKDF

-435 TYKEETGI
+435 TYKEDTGI
-443 LSAPEPYVIKSTDE
+443 LSAPEPYVIKSIDE

-557 YKDELVHVNT
+557 YKDGLVHVNT
-567 PVKFNDPVKS
+567 PVKFNDSVKS
-577 MVGSVSSATY
+577 MVGSVNSATY

-702 GNINNVVHFTG
+702 GNINDVVHFIG
-713 NVKGKSKQKEGDVYF
+713 NVKGKSTQKEGDVYF
-728 TGDKADL
+728 TGDKVDL
-735 YMSKVNNKYEAKK
+735 YMGKVNDKYEAKK
-748 VIVNTKSTFTQ
+748 VIVDTKSTFTQ

-773 IKKEVY
+773 IKKEIY
-779 AKDKPVLT
+779 AKDRPILT
-787 IDDGPKGNTLVKADD
+787 IDDGEKGNTLVKADD
-802 VTGYIDQDLIKLNK
+802 VTAYIDKELIKLNK
-816 NVYVKNVNEKK
+816 NVYVKNINEKK
-827 EEVVLTADRGAVT
+827 EETVLTAERGTVT
-840 KKMADV
+840 KQMADV
-846 YDRVKV
+846 YDRVKI

-858 TTANEGHYDMENR
+858 TTANEGHYDMVNR
-871 KIRAKGNVHVEY
+871 KIRAKGNVHVDY
-883 QTDKSAGNVFDNMT
+883 TGDKSA
-897 STNTKKTTKK
+897 STIFNDMASTKKK

>member
-110 ASELKFNKETKELVS
+110 ASELKFNKETKELIS

-297 VYGQIKGGNPIYSV
+297 VYGQIKGGNSIYSV

-400 ITGTNVVYNLGTKDF
+400 ITGTNIVYNLGTKDF

-435 TYKEETGI
+435 TYKEDTGI

-602 EPDRSAKAQNIV
+602 EPDRSAKAQSIV

-787 IDDGPKGNTLVKADD
+787 IDDGEKGNTLVKADD
-802 VTGYIDQDLIKLNK
+802 VTGYIDKELIKLNK
-816 NVYVKNVNEKK
+816 NVYVKNINEKK
-827 EEVVLTADRGAVT
+827 EETVLTADRGTVT
-840 KKMADV
+840 KQMADV

-858 TTANEGHYDMENR
+858 ITANEGHYDIVNR
-871 KIRAKGNVHVEY
+871 KIRAKGNVHVDY
-883 QTDKSAGNVFDNMT
+883 TSDKSVSSIFNDTT
-897 STNTKKTTKK
+897 STKK